1 MSDKHRMKSTQEIT
15 QEVRELGQWI
25 PALRQQIAHVVVG
38 QKYLVDR
45 LLLGLLANGHL
56 LLEGVPGLAKTL
68 TVKTM
73 AGCIQTGFQR
83 LQFTPD
89 LLPADFVGALIYNPR
104 TGGFSKKPGPIFSD
118 LIFACEIKR

>member
-1 MSDKHRMKSTQEIT
+1 MAAAIVFTVSVLASPGTPDLRGHLIEHFQALRVSSDRMKSTQEIT

-25 PALRQQIAHVVVG
+25 PVLRQQVGHVVVG

-68 TVKTM
+68 TVK
-73 AGCIQTGFQR
+73 R
-83 LQFTPD
+83 
-89 LLPADFVGALIYNPR
+89 
-104 TGGFSKKPGPIFSD
+104 S
-118 LIFACEIKR
+118 